1 MIVTSL
7 EASHERA
14 SYFYHTIRHEPKQE
28 VINRQAT
35 FKLKAS
41 AVDTLCKLHPSG
53 TGQASWVFVRQVL
66 YDMFIFSLTINH
78 SNSNLVLSWS
88 WSGDPVHVF
97 LSVVNISWFCISY
110 GCCYFLVS
118 GFQTV
123 FIGLKGYSKLD
134 YCHSPGF
141 FDPVFLCFIAFWYS
155 LFMFCY
161 I

>member
-1 MIVTSL
+1 MLILRLQIKYNLYGNVIVTSL

-66 YDMFIFSLTINH
+66 YDMFISE
-78 SNSNLVLSWS
+78 
-88 WSGDPVHVF
+88 
-97 LSVVNISWFCISY
+97 
-110 GCCYFLVS
+110 YFL
-118 GFQTV
+118 
-123 FIGLKGYSKLD
+123 
-134 YCHSPGF
+134 
-141 FDPVFLCFIAFWYS
+141 
-155 LFMFCY
+155 
-161 I
+161 

>member
-28 VINRQAT
+28 VINSQAT

-53 TGQASWVFVRQVL
+53 TGQASWVFCQTGSVYVHFR
-66 YDMFIFSLTINH
+66 IFSLTINH

-97 LSVVNISWFCISY
+97 LSVVNISWFCISC

-134 YCHSPGF
+134 
-141 FDPVFLCFIAFWYS
+141 
-155 LFMFCY
+155 
-161 I
+161 